1 MLLEVWVEGIGRVGG
16 TCGTFS
22 GALALG
28 GQARICSTFLLE
40 ANAPLPCFLSQK
52 SSWERVLFQVIS
64 DAKEKHL
71 EALGTDCS
79 SYSFFSFFLS

>member
-71 EALGTDCS
+71 GTDCS
-79 SYSFFSFFLS
+79 SYSFFFFLS